1 MTKYGDVQFTAQSIF
16 SNIFY
21 APYWFLY
28 SDTSD
33 ERNNL
38 DGMITEEH

>member
-28 SDTSD
+28 SDVSN
-33 ERNNL
+33 ERAAL
-38 DGMITEEH
+38 DGKIIERH